1 MHTGI
6 FSTYCMITQP
16 LTVLANGTRTLISV
30 PSASSLHSN
39 SVSLSVRGIASQL
52 LFQLSQPV
60 GLVLEVSQTLDKV
73 FNQSV
78 ILSVIQSVIS
88 SASQS
93 IT

>member
-1 MHTGI
+1 MLYDYPPLDCTNKWHSS
-6 FSTYCMITQP
+6 FDNITLP
-16 LTVLANGTRTLISV
+16 
-30 PSASSLHSN
+30 SLHNN
-39 SVSLSVRGIASQL
+39 SVSWSDSLSVRGLASQL

-60 GLVLEVSQTLDKV
+60 GLLLEVSQTLDKV

-78 ILSVIQSVIS
+78 ILSVIQSVIP

>member
-39 SVSLSVRGIASQL
+39 SVGLSVRGIASQL